1 MLRLIR
7 HLYQAL
13 RLKRR
18 LRRLRKAWK
27 IIRFTDTFMLDKPS
41 WKRQEFWETFI
52 KRHEFRNFASQKF
65 IRDLLR

>member
-1 MLRLIR
+1 LIR

-27 IIRFTDTFMLDKPS
+27 IIRFTDSFLADKTS
-41 WKRQEFWETFI
+41 WKLQEFWHDFI
-52 KRHEFRNFASQKF
+52 YHKDFRHFAANKF
-65 IRDLLR
+65 IRDILA